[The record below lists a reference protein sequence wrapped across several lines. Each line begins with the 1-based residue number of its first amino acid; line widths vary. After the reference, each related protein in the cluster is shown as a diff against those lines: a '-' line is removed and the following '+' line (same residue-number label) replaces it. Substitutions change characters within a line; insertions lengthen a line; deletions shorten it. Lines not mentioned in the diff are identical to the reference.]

1 MGGCAPG
8 PKQLTVE
15 EENAEYESM
24 RQHEAE
30 QRIKRNLEK
39 RRKKMKIQTRPEDKT
54 GIFDLNGLS
63 RGEALKVV
71 NFYYDQQAQAVTKQ
85 YVEMMKH
92 NNLCQEIID
101 PYIGVTG
108 HSGEML
114 EAGISAPYPPL
125 HFKTREEVSAFMH
138 SDHFS
143 NYEVKAPKEENFPEV
158 KAIDW
163 SKLSE
168 TFQQSMTRSE
178 WTYQC
183 NDTYYGS
190 YTPENNWY
198 TSSVGPRHDRK
209 VDDDFFKELAAEK
222 AAKEKEISATDYMK
236 NKIAQQRLDDEAH
249 DRFVTQCKL
258 RLKPISYDDIL
269 KSMSNIYPM
278 E

>member
-1 MGGCAPG
+1 
-8 PKQLTVE
+8 
-15 EENAEYESM
+15 
-24 RQHEAE
+24 
-30 QRIKRNLEK
+30 
-39 RRKKMKIQTRPEDKT
+39 MKIQTRPEDKT

-71 NFYYDQQAQAVTKQ
+71 NFYYDQQAKAKDPTRRVFFVDVGEMPESVAKQ
-85 YVEMMKH
+85 YVEDLKYG
-92 NNLCQEIID
+92 NLCQEIMEVD
-101 PYIGVTG
+101 PRIGVTG

-236 NKIAQQRLDDEAH
+236 NKIAQQRLDDEMH
-249 DRFVTQCKL
+249 DRFNAQNKVTVDKIL
-258 RLKPISYDDIL
+258 NDLKVTLANQPPFSWY
-269 KSMSNIYPM
+269 
-278 E
+278 